1 MLEGHISMS
10 EDLQFISLF
19 YGYENL
25 WVVLN
30 TTRTLA
36 RELRTAPM
44 AERRCAATTAA
55 CRPLKLSS
63 PGSAGPTE
71 SFQCS
76 WQQAVVL
83 KGLNTSVFPASR
95 DCLEWSWLEIS

>member
-1 MLEGHISMS
+1 MS

-76 WQQAVVL
+76 WQAVVL
-83 KGLNTSVFPASR
+83 KGLNSFSQMVFAG
-95 DCLEWSWLEIS
+95 EQV